1 MTTEPS
7 RWLFA
12 ALAVLLWLAL
22 AAGIALANRRRGRR
36 AAPAAADAVLVAV
49 ASQTGFGEALGRM
62 TVEAM
67 EKAGVPAAVLPIGE
81 LDLAGLSGRRV
92 LFIASTTGEG
102 DAPDEASG
110 FVRRLNAPGLDLSGL
125 SYAVLALGDRSYDR
139 FCAFGAALDAAL
151 SAAGASALF
160 DRVEVDDGDT
170 GDIRR
175 WQHNLNQLTGAT
187 DAPDWTPPAYQD
199 WSLGERALANPGSP
213 GGEAWMLTLR
223 PPPGVAPDWRAGDIA
238 EVGPPARPGE
248 PDHAHREYSIAS
260 VPGEGGLRL
269 LVRLMTQPDG
279 TAGVASGWLC
289 RDAVTGDRVPLR
301 IRANRAFHGPA
312 PSTPVI
318 LIGNGTGLAGLRAH
332 LAERAGLGGAG
343 EAWLMFGERTA
354 AHDSFHDADL
364 RAWLASGVLT
374 RLDRTF
380 SRDPGDGRY
389 VQALIEAHAAEV
401 RDWIARGAGILVCGS
416 LEGMS
421 RGVHAALETALT
433 APVLTSLQESG
444 RYRRDVY

>member
-12 ALAVLLWLAL
+12 ALVVLLWLAL
-22 AAGIALANRRRGRR
+22 AAGIALANRRRRR
-36 AAPAAADAVLVAV
+36 GGAPVEADAVLVAV

-62 TVEAM
+62 TVEALQA
-67 EKAGVPAAVLPIGE
+67 AGTPSVALPIGE
-81 LDLAGLSGRRV
+81 LDLTASAGRRV

-102 DAPDEASG
+102 DAPDEALG
-110 FVRRLNAPGLDLSGL
+110 FVRRLTAPGLDLSGL

-139 FCAFGAALDAAL
+139 FCAFGAALDGAL
-151 SAAGASALF
+151 SAAGATALF

-199 WSLGERALANPGSP
+199 WSLAERTLANPGSP
-213 GGEAWMLTLR
+213 GGEAWMLSLR

-238 EVGPPARPGE
+238 EVGPPSRPGE

-269 LVRLMTQPDG
+269 LVRLMTGPDG
-279 TAGVASGWLC
+279 TPGVASGWLC
-289 RDAVTGDRVPLR
+289 RDAGTGDAVPLR
-301 IRANRAFHGPA
+301 IRSNRAFHGPDPA
-312 PSTPVI
+312 TPVI

-332 LAERAGLGGAG
+332 LAERAASGRAG

-354 AHDSFHDADL
+354 AHDAFHDADL
-364 RAWLASGVLT
+364 QGWLASGVLT

-380 SRDPGDGRY
+380 SRDVGDGRY
-389 VQALIEAHAAEV
+389 VQALIAAEAEAV
-401 RDWIARGAGILVCGS
+401 RDWIARGAVILVCGS
-416 LEGMS
+416 LQGMS
-421 RGVHAALETALT
+421 GGVHAALEAALT
-433 APVLTSLQESG
+433 APVLTSLQETG